1 MFKGLRGITYK
12 VSDIEKAK
20 NWYSKVFDTKP
31 ILDTSF
37 AVLFS
42 IGDSILAL
50 ILSCYLNSTNNPIK
64 TSHAGYPVSI
74 SF

>member
-1 MFKGLRGITYK
+1 MYKGLRSIMFK

-37 AVLFS
+37 AVVF
-42 IGDSILAL
+42 
-50 ILSCYLNSTNNPIK
+50 
-64 TSHAGYPVSI
+64 
-74 SF
+74 